1 MFAICYME
9 SNRIK
14 SKGKEAEEKLLMC
27 INESDTEGN
36 ENVKAEINKNN
47 GSSDKNG
54 EDVNV

>member
-1 MFAICYME
+1 MGKNIYDKVTE

-47 GSSDKNG
+47 GSL
-54 EDVNV
+54 